1 MLIKD
6 LKVIFSD
13 RKMLLLLAALLII
26 SVAGI
31 FLCVRESSEPAVR
44 IGVAD
49 EDNTEYSGLLVTY
62 FDENEV
68 FTSYISM
75 ERGTEAE
82 LRERFAEGL
91 LDLYIVIP
99 KGFTENLI
107 NIVNM
112 PIRAVVNSSDKTKA
126 VLLTNLLQSYSDYIV
141 SVELNCQTLY
151 DVMKEEGF
159 ERSRVD
165 AVNFDISYELVFTA
179 LGKDSF
185 FKRSY
190 VERFEG
196 ISLINYYI
204 YSGIILLIL
213 YAGLF
218 AGLSTLKEKLG
229 QTHIRLVSAGIGRG
243 RVFMSKLSAY
253 VLIYSVIMSVAII
266 SVRTFGELSLPIK
279 AILFILAAIVISCAL
294 FIFIAGTMKS
304 VSGYMILSNML
315 ILLTTIAGGGIIPI
329 MYMPDAIVKLA
340 HFTPT
345 YWFIRLIL
353 GAV

>member
-1 MLIKD
+1 MLAKD

-13 RKMLLLLAALLII
+13 KKMLLLLAALILI
-26 SVAGI
+26 SVAGV
-31 FLCVRESSEPAVR
+31 FLCVNESNGPAVR

-75 ERGTEAE
+75 ERGTEQE
-82 LRERFAEGL
+82 LKSRFDKGE
-91 LDLYIVIP
+91 LDLYVVIP
-99 KGFTENLI
+99 KGFTENLV

-112 PIRAVVNSSDKTKA
+112 PIRAVINSSDKTRA
-126 VLLTNLLQSYSDYIV
+126 VLFTNLLKSYSDYIV
-141 SVELNCQTLY
+141 AVEVNCQTLY

-159 ERSRVD
+159 DKSQ
-165 AVNFDISYELVFTA
+165 VNDTNVTISYELVFTA

-185 FKRSY
+185 FNRTY
-190 VERFEG
+190 IDRFEG
-196 ISLINYYI
+196 ISLINYYV

-218 AGLSTLKEKLG
+218 AGLASLRDRLSLTDIRLMSAGTGRAKIFFSKLTAFVICYIVLMGAAVAVMKLG
-229 QTHIRLVSAGIGRG
+229 GGLRIPL
-243 RVFMSKLSAY
+243 
-253 VLIYSVIMSVAII
+253 
-266 SVRTFGELSLPIK
+266 K
-279 AILFILAAIVISCAL
+279 AILFIMAAIVLVCIL
-294 FIFIAGTMKS
+294 FMLIAGRMKS
-304 VSGYMILSNML
+304 VSGYMVISNML

-329 MYMPDAIVKLA
+329 MYMPEVCVSIAR
-340 HFTPT
+340 FTPT

-353 GAV
+353 SAV